1 MFALDRGARR
11 ARQSRRHID
20 QRGFQMALPVFDDV
34 VAAAKRIEGFA
45 VKTPLLE
52 APALNAKLGGR
63 LLLKAEPLQRTGS
76 FKFRG
81 AYNTLTQIPAEK
93 RKNGVVAFS
102 SGNHAQGVAAA
113 AQLLGMPAWIIMPID
128 APAIKIART
137 KEYGATVV
145 PYDRYTQDREKLGE
159 ELQAKHGATLVKP
172 YDDPNVIAGQGTTGL
187 EIAAQC
193 QALGIVPDAV
203 VVCCGGGGLVAG
215 TALALSG
222 TLPGVPVYSAEP
234 AGFDDTKRSLETGTR
249 QKNDPAARSFCDALL
264 APTPGELTFALNGK
278 LLKGGFAVTDA
289 EVQHAMATLFA
300 EFKLVAEPGGAV
312 AATAVLSGK
321 LPIKGKTIV
330 AVVSGGNV
338 DPATFADALKAAA

>member
-1 MFALDRGARR
+1 MR
-11 ARQSRRHID
+11 
-20 QRGFQMALPVFDDV
+20 LPTYDDV
-34 VAAAKRIEGFA
+34 LAAAKRIEGHA
-45 VKTPLLE
+45 VRTPLLN
-52 APALNAKLGGR
+52 AGLLDAKLGGR
-63 LLLKAEPLQRTGS
+63 LFLKAEPLQRTGS

-81 AYNTLTQIPAEK
+81 AYNKISQIPADR

-113 AQLLGMPAWIIMPID
+113 ARLLGMPAWIIMPID

-137 KEYGATVV
+137 KAFGATVV
-145 PYDRYTQDREKLGE
+145 PYDRYTQDREAMGE

-172 YDDPNVIAGQGTTGL
+172 YDDADVMAGQGTVGL

-193 QALGIVPDAV
+193 REAGVTPDAV
-203 VVCCGGGGLVAG
+203 LVCCGGGGLVSG

-222 TLPGVPVYSAEP
+222 ALPGVPVYAVEP

-249 QKNDPAARSFCDALL
+249 QKNDPDARSICDALL
-264 APTPGELTFALNGK
+264 APMPGELTFAVNAK
-278 LLKGGFAVTDA
+278 LLKGALAVTDD
-289 EVQHAMATLFA
+289 EVRRGMATVFE

-312 AATAVLSGK
+312 AATAVLAGK
-321 LPIKGKTIV
+321 FPIAGKTVV

-338 DPATFADALKAAA
+338 DPQTYIDALKTAL

>member
-1 MFALDRGARR
+1 
-11 ARQSRRHID
+11 
-20 QRGFQMALPVFDDV
+20 MALPVFDDV
-34 VAAAKRIEGFA
+34 VAAAKRLEGFA

-52 APALNAKLGGR
+52 APLLNAKLGGR

-81 AYNTLTQIPAEK
+81 AYNAISQIPADK

-113 AQLLGMPAWIIMPID
+113 AQMLGMPAWIIMPED

-137 KEYGATVV
+137 KAFGATVV
-145 PYDRYTQDREKLGE
+145 PYDRYTQDREKMGL
-159 ELQAKHGATLVKP
+159 ELQAKYGATLVKP
-172 YDDPNVIAGQGTTGL
+172 YDDPNIISGQGTIGL
-187 EIAAQC
+187 EIAQQC
-193 QALGIVPDAV
+193 EALGVKPDAV
-203 VVCCGGGGLVAG
+203 VVCCGGGGLVSG

-222 TLPGVPVYSAEP
+222 ALPGVPVYAAEP
-234 AGFDDTKRSLETGTR
+234 VGFDDTKRSLEAGTR
-249 QKNDPAARSFCDALL
+249 IKNDPDARSICDALL
-264 APTPGELTFALNGK
+264 APTPGEMTFALNSK
-278 LLKGGFAVTDA
+278 LLKGGFAVTDD
-289 EVQHAMATLFA
+289 EVKRAMATLFQ

-312 AATAVLSGK
+312 AATAVLAGK

-338 DPATFADALKAAA
+338 DPATFVDALSLAA

>member
-1 MFALDRGARR
+1 
-11 ARQSRRHID
+11 
-20 QRGFQMALPVFDDV
+20 MALPVFDDV
-34 VAAAKRIEGFA
+34 VAAAKRLEGFA

-52 APALNAKLGGR
+52 APLLNAKLGGR

-81 AYNTLTQIPAEK
+81 AYNAISQIPADK

-113 AQLLGMPAWIIMPID
+113 AQMLGMPAWIIMPED

-137 KEYGATVV
+137 KAFGATVV
-145 PYDRYTQDREKLGE
+145 PYDRYTQDREKMGE
-159 ELQAKHGATLVKP
+159 ELQAKYGATLVKP
-172 YDDPNVIAGQGTTGL
+172 YDDPNIIAGQGTIGL
-187 EIAAQC
+187 EIAQQC
-193 QALGIVPDAV
+193 QAMGVTPDAV
-203 VVCCGGGGLVAG
+203 VVCCGGGGLVSG

-222 TLPGVPVYSAEP
+222 ALPGVPVYAAEP
-234 AGFDDTKRSLETGTR
+234 VGFDDTKRSLEAGTR
-249 QKNDPAARSFCDALL
+249 IKNDPNARSICDALL
-264 APTPGELTFALNGK
+264 APTPGEMTFALNSK
-278 LLKGGFAVTDA
+278 LLKGGFAVTDE
-289 EVQHAMATLFA
+289 EVKRAMATLFQ

-312 AATAVLSGK
+312 AATAVLAGK

-338 DPATFADALKAAA
+338 DPATFSDALSLAA

>member
-1 MFALDRGARR
+1 MP
-11 ARQSRRHID
+11 
-20 QRGFQMALPVFDDV
+20 LPVFDDV
-34 VAAAKRIEGFA
+34 TAAAKRIEGFA
-45 VKTPLLE
+45 VRTPLLE

-81 AYNTLTQIPAEK
+81 AYNAISQIPVDR

-113 AQLLGMPAWIIMPID
+113 AQMLGMPAWIIMPAD

-145 PYDRYTQDREKLGE
+145 PYDRYTQDREKMGE
-159 ELQAKHGATLVKP
+159 ELQAKFGATLVKP
-172 YDDPNVIAGQGTTGL
+172 YDDPNIIAGQGTTGL
-187 EIAAQC
+187 EIAQQC
-193 QALGIVPDAV
+193 QALGVTPDAV
-203 VVCCGGGGLVAG
+203 VVCCGGGGLVSG

-222 TLPGVPVYSAEP
+222 TLPGVPVYAAEP
-234 AGFDDTKRSLETGTR
+234 ADFDDTKRSLESGKR
-249 QKNDPAARSFCDALL
+249 LKNDPDARSICDALL
-264 APTPGELTFALNGK
+264 APMPGELTFELNRK

-289 EVQHAMATLFA
+289 EVKRAMATVFA

-312 AATAVLSGK
+312 AATAVLAGK
-321 LPIKGKTIV
+321 LPIKGKIVV

-338 DPATFADALKAAA
+338 DPAIFIDALSPYI

>member
-1 MFALDRGARR
+1 
-11 ARQSRRHID
+11 
-20 QRGFQMALPVFDDV
+20 MALPVFDDV

-52 APALNAKLGGR
+52 APLLNAKLGGR

-81 AYNTLTQIPAEK
+81 AYNAISQIPADK

-113 AQLLGMPAWIIMPID
+113 AQMLGMPAWIIMPID

-137 KEYGATVV
+137 KAFGATVV
-145 PYDRYTQDREKLGE
+145 PYDRYTQDREQMGV
-159 ELQAKHGATLVKP
+159 ELQAKYGATLVKP
-172 YDDPNVIAGQGTTGL
+172 YDDPNIITGQGTIGL
-187 EIAAQC
+187 EIAQQC
-193 QALGIVPDAV
+193 QAQDAKPDAV
-203 VVCCGGGGLVAG
+203 VVCCGGGGLVSG

-222 TLPGVPVYSAEP
+222 ALPGVPVYSAEP
-234 AGFDDTKRSLETGTR
+234 VGFDDTKRSLEAGTR
-249 QKNDPAARSFCDALL
+249 LKNDPDARSICDALL
-264 APTPGELTFALNGK
+264 APTPGEMTFALNSK
-278 LLKGGFAVTDA
+278 LLKGGFAVTDDD
-289 EVQHAMATLFA
+289 VKRAMATLFL

-312 AATAVLSGK
+312 AATSVLAGK
-321 LPIKGKTIV
+321 LPIKGKTVV

-338 DPATFADALKAAA
+338 DPATFADALSLAA

>member
-1 MFALDRGARR
+1 
-11 ARQSRRHID
+11 
-20 QRGFQMALPVFDDV
+20 MALPVFDDV
-34 VAAAKRIEGFA
+34 VAAAKRIDGFA

-52 APALNAKLGGR
+52 APLLNAKLGGR

-81 AYNTLTQIPAEK
+81 AYNAISQIPADK

-113 AQLLGMPAWIIMPID
+113 AQMLGMPAWIIMPAD

-137 KEYGATVV
+137 KAFGATVV
-145 PYDRYTQDREKLGE
+145 PYDRYTQDREKMGE
-159 ELQAKHGATLVKP
+159 ELQAKYGATLVKP
-172 YDDPNVIAGQGTTGL
+172 YDDPNIIAGQGTIGL
-187 EIAAQC
+187 EIAQQC
-193 QALGIVPDAV
+193 QAMGVTPDAV
-203 VVCCGGGGLVAG
+203 VVCCGGGGLVSG

-222 TLPGVPVYSAEP
+222 ALPGVPVYSAEP
-234 AGFDDTKRSLETGTR
+234 VGFDDTKRSLEAGTR
-249 QKNDPAARSFCDALL
+249 IKNDPNARSICDALL
-264 APTPGELTFALNGK
+264 APTPGEMTFALNSK
-278 LLKGGFAVTDA
+278 LLKGGFAVTDE
-289 EVQHAMATLFA
+289 EVKRAMATLFQ

-312 AATAVLSGK
+312 AATAVLAGK

-338 DPATFADALKAAA
+338 DPATFTDALSLAA

>member
-1 MFALDRGARR
+1 M
-11 ARQSRRHID
+11 S
-20 QRGFQMALPVFDDV
+20 LPVFDDV
-34 VAAAKRIEGFA
+34 VAAAKRLEGYA

-52 APALNAKLGGR
+52 APLLNAKLGGR

-81 AYNTLTQIPAEK
+81 AYNAISQIPADK

-113 AQLLGMPAWIIMPID
+113 AQMLGMPAWIIMPED

-137 KEYGATVV
+137 KAFGATVV
-145 PYDRYTQDREKLGE
+145 PYDRYTQDREKMGE
-159 ELQAKHGATLVKP
+159 ELQAKYGATLVKP
-172 YDDPNVIAGQGTTGL
+172 YDDPNIIAGQGTIGL
-187 EIAAQC
+187 EIAQQC
-193 QALGIVPDAV
+193 QAMGVTPDAV
-203 VVCCGGGGLVAG
+203 VVCCGGGGLVSG

-222 TLPGVPVYSAEP
+222 ALPGVPVYSAEP
-234 AGFDDTKRSLETGTR
+234 VGFDDTKRSLEAGTR
-249 QKNDPAARSFCDALL
+249 IKNDPNARSICDALL
-264 APTPGELTFALNGK
+264 APTPGEMTFALNSK
-278 LLKGGFAVTDA
+278 LLKGGFAVTDE
-289 EVQHAMATLFA
+289 EVKRAMATLFQ

-312 AATAVLSGK
+312 AATAVLAGK

-338 DPATFADALKAAA
+338 DPATFTDALSLAA

>member
-1 MFALDRGARR
+1 
-11 ARQSRRHID
+11 
-20 QRGFQMALPVFDDV
+20 MALPVFDDV

-52 APALNAKLGGR
+52 APLLNAKLGGR

-81 AYNTLTQIPAEK
+81 AYNAISQIPTDK

-113 AQLLGMPAWIIMPID
+113 AQMLGMPAWIIMPAD

-137 KEYGATVV
+137 KAFGATVV
-145 PYDRYTQDREKLGE
+145 PYDRYTQDREKMGE
-159 ELQAKHGATLVKP
+159 ELQAKYGATLVKP
-172 YDDPNVIAGQGTTGL
+172 YDDPNIIAGQGTVGL
-187 EIAAQC
+187 EIAQQC
-193 QALGIVPDAV
+193 EALGVKPDAV
-203 VVCCGGGGLVAG
+203 VVCCGGGGLVSG

-222 TLPGVPVYSAEP
+222 ALPGVPVYAAEP
-234 AGFDDTKRSLETGTR
+234 VGFDDTKRSLETGAR
-249 QKNDPAARSFCDALL
+249 QKNAPDARSICDALL
-264 APTPGELTFALNGK
+264 APMPGEMTFALNSK
-278 LLKGGFAVTDA
+278 LLKGGFAVTDD
-289 EVQHAMATLFA
+289 EVKRAMATLFQ

-312 AATAVLSGK
+312 AATAVLTGK

-338 DPATFADALKAAA
+338 DPATFAEALTLAA